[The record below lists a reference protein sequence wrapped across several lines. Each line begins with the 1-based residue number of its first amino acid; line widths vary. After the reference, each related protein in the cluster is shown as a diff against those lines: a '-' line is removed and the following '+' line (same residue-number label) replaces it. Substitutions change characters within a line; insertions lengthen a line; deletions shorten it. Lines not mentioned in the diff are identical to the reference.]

1 MFISYNFDREATDPT
16 NYYFFEKGF
25 SQEELDKIAKGIESL
40 EEKKAETVGGGKD
53 DVRSS
58 KVRWI
63 PQNENWWW
71 LYEKLHDMAVEANNC
86 LWKFDLT

>member
-16 NYYFFEKGF
+16 NYYFFEEGF

-40 EEKKAETVGGGKD
+40 EENKAQTVGGGKD

-63 PQNENWWW
+63 PQDTNWWW
-71 LYEKLHDMAVEANNC
+71 LYDKLHDMAVEATIAYGS
-86 LWKFDLT
+86 LI